1 MDMDGEVV
9 ILPKISKTKT
19 FKIMANYKQLI
30 PFIFHFSS
38 GVYGKNGSDLRL
50 PLEEQVELAKKRG
63 WSDDPDDPGG
73 ATMVDVTISTYS
85 TFRKRKGLSL
95 PTKADLRGIS
105 FEEWAEILKTMYWDR
120 WRADEIASQGLANM
134 LVDWTWASGYSSI
147 RKVQRIL
154 GVKPDGRAGPVTLA
168 AINNSDPELLFRKVR
183 KARELHYRQCRGA
196 WKYLKGWLRRLDAIL
211 PDGTFKI

>member
-1 MDMDGEVV
+1 
-9 ILPKISKTKT
+9 
-19 FKIMANYKQLI
+19 MANYKQLI

-50 PLEEQVELAKKRG
+50 PLEEQFELAKKRG

-120 WRADEIASQGLANM
+120 WRADEIA
-134 LVDWTWASGYSSI
+134 
-147 RKVQRIL
+147 
-154 GVKPDGRAGPVTLA
+154 
-168 AINNSDPELLFRKVR
+168 DPESATHTWSQARRQGRPRHARSYQQFRSGTPVPQSQEGPRTPLSAMPRSLEIPQRLAPAPRRHPPRRHLQNMKHKPYMDTYFHFLFNDKQSYLRFVLL
-183 KARELHYRQCRGA
+183 YG
-196 WKYLKGWLRRLDAIL
+196 
-211 PDGTFKI
+211 